1 MTRFLIVTWLATV
14 LLTPRAAVCAEAPA
28 SLTADVIIYG
38 GTSGGVVAAVQAARM
53 GKTVI
58 LLEPGQHLGGMTA
71 GGLSRTD
78 IGNAPDRTRAIGGLT
93 REVYQRIGAAYG
105 MKPGTEFDPPKS
117 TDATRTGVDFAK
129 PPSLSFEPKMA
140 ERIFI
145 ELVAEVVGKIRFNAR
160 LAAVEKSGNRI
171 AGLTAANGLRFR
183 GRVFIDAPTK
193 AISSP
198 RPASPTRS
206 GAKPT
211 RNTAKPSTA
220 SKVPRANRRRAS
232 SKSPSIPSASPATP
246 PADCCPSSSNPANS
260 AKSAT
265 PTLASRA
272 TTTASAS
279 PIAPTIVASS
289 SRQQTAAVQAV
300 AYPQL
305 RERLLV
311 DGQVLKWQP

>member
-58 LLEPGQHLGGMTA
+58 LLEPSQHLGGMTA

-117 TDATRTGVDFAK
+117 TDATPTGVDFAK

-140 ERIFI
+140 ERIST
-145 ELVAEVVGKIRFNAR
+145 N
-160 LAAVEKSGNRI
+160 
-171 AGLTAANGLRFR
+171 
-183 GRVFIDAPTK
+183 
-193 AISSP
+193 SSP
-198 RPASPTRS
+198 KWSVRSALTPGSPLSRSRATASPASPPPMAYASAAAFSSTHPRRRYPRRGRRLLHARARSQLAIRRNRQRHPRSRAQTGGGQVRSPHRSLPHRRRPRQRTVALPPPIRRTRRS
-206 GAKPT
+206 RRRRPSHPELQLPRLPHRSPRQSSPHRAANKL
-211 RNTAKPSTA
+211 RQCKPS
-220 SKVPRANRRRAS
+220 PIR
-232 SKSPSIPSASPATP
+232 
-246 PADCCPSSSNPANS
+246 NS
-260 AKSAT
+260 AN
-265 PTLASRA
+265 
-272 TTTASAS
+272 
-279 PIAPTIVASS
+279 ASS
-289 SRQQTAAVQAV
+289 STA
-300 AYPQL
+300 
-305 RERLLV
+305 
-311 DGQVLKWQP
+311 KC